1 MQDKTTQDITQ
12 VDELQ
17 QAIDSIAADN
27 NTEVADTA
35 AQMVSMWAMPMPAQE
50 NTTAGTQSVM
60 PAQEVNKNEE
70 VNLDMPPL
78 PRPPFRQAEPGAPC
92 FPCR

>member
-35 AQMVSMWAMPMPAQE
+35 AQMMNLRPSGKHRHDLV
-50 NTTAGTQSVM
+50 AGLVQGSEDREDRGD
-60 PAQEVNKNEE
+60 AYAASGKYY
-70 VNLDMPPL
+70 
-78 PRPPFRQAEPGAPC
+78 
-92 FPCR
+92 CRYSISDASARS